1 MQSER
6 NITKK
11 MRLIKL
17 SRAWSLTLGLL
28 VSAFVAAN
36 DRPNVVLMV
45 ADDLGWADV
54 GYHGSPIQTP
64 AIDGLVA
71 QGVALERFYAA
82 PICSPTRAGLLTA
95 RDPVRLGIA
104 YDQIHPWYNAGLGK
118 DEYLLSEV
126 LQDAGYQTGIIGK
139 WHLGHSQ
146 QQQVPNS
153 QGFDYFFGHLHT
165 NTDFYNHR
173 RENGHDLQ
181 RNGVSVS
188 RDGEYL
194 THIEASQATAFIEA
208 RDKGKPFFLYVPFTA
223 PHSPM
228 QAPAKTIEKYKH
240 LSRQGYQR
248 VYAAMVDEMD
258 MAIGSILGTIES
270 EGLADNTIV
279 VFMSDN
285 GGSNYF
291 GGNNKPLRGQKGQT
305 FEGGIRVPAVVR
317 WPNHLAAGTVL
328 DQTMSYLDLFPT
340 IVSATGIQA
349 TLPNPI
355 DGQDMWPA
363 LNSGSSVKRKA
374 PLFFVSEIPVPG
386 LIWTAVID
394 GSMKLVQIVREGQ
407 TNANLTSFLF
417 DITKDPNETHNLA
430 AINISEVARL
440 AELIRQRRALHP
452 LAGTRGTLVPHPGWL
467 PPVDWARAVQ
477 SEQTLQSEWTNE
489 LPFSEQLID
498 QIGDRGVLVDEET
511 REKLRQQSINTQ
523 RELGKD

>member
-1 MQSER
+1 
-6 NITKK
+6 
-11 MRLIKL
+11 
-17 SRAWSLTLGLL
+17 
-28 VSAFVAAN
+28 
-36 DRPNVVLMV
+36 
-45 ADDLGWADV
+45 
-54 GYHGSPIQTP
+54 
-64 AIDGLVA
+64 
-71 QGVALERFYAA
+71 
-82 PICSPTRAGLLTA
+82 
-95 RDPVRLGIA
+95 
-104 YDQIHPWYNAGLGK
+104 
-118 DEYLLSEV
+118 
-126 LQDAGYQTGIIGK
+126 
-139 WHLGHSQ
+139 
-146 QQQVPNS
+146 
-153 QGFDYFFGHLHT
+153 
-165 NTDFYNHR
+165 
-173 RENGHDLQ
+173 
-181 RNGVSVS
+181 
-188 RDGEYL
+188 
-194 THIEASQATAFIEA
+194 
-208 RDKGKPFFLYVPFTA
+208 
-223 PHSPM
+223 M
-228 QAPAKTIEKYKH
+228 QAPAKTIKKYKH
-240 LSRQGYQR
+240 LPRQSYQR

-258 MAIGSILGTIES
+258 RAIGSILDTLES

-279 VFMSDN
+279 IFMSDN

-340 IVSATGIQA
+340 IASATGIQA

-417 DITKDPNETHNLA
+417 DITKDPYETNNLA
-430 AINISEVARL
+430 PINISEVARL

-511 REKLRQQSINTQ
+511 REKLRLQSINTQ

>member
-1 MQSER
+1 M
-6 NITKK
+6 
-11 MRLIKL
+11 
-17 SRAWSLTLGLL
+17 
-28 VSAFVAAN
+28 
-36 DRPNVVLMV
+36 
-45 ADDLGWADV
+45 
-54 GYHGSPIQTP
+54 
-64 AIDGLVA
+64 
-71 QGVALERFYAA
+71 
-82 PICSPTRAGLLTA
+82 
-95 RDPVRLGIA
+95 
-104 YDQIHPWYNAGLGK
+104 
-118 DEYLLSEV
+118 
-126 LQDAGYQTGIIGK
+126 
-139 WHLGHSQ
+139 
-146 QQQVPNS
+146 
-153 QGFDYFFGHLHT
+153 
-165 NTDFYNHR
+165 
-173 RENGHDLQ
+173 
-181 RNGVSVS
+181 SVS

-240 LSRQGYQR
+240 FSRQGYQR

-258 MAIGSILGTIES
+258 MAIGSILGTLES

-291 GGNNKPLRGQKGQT
+291 GGNNTPLRGQKGQT

-317 WPNHLAAGTVL
+317 WPNRLAAGTVL

-363 LNSGSSVKRKA
+363 LNSGSLVERKA

-394 GSMKLVQIVREGQ
+394 GSMKLVQIIQEGH
-407 TNANLTSFLF
+407 TSASLTSFLF
-417 DITKDPNETHNLA
+417 DITKDPNETNNLA

-440 AELIRQRRALHP
+440 SELIRQRRALHP

-498 QIGDRGVLVDEET
+498 QIGDRGMLVDEET
-511 REKLRQQSINTQ
+511 REKLRLQSINTQ